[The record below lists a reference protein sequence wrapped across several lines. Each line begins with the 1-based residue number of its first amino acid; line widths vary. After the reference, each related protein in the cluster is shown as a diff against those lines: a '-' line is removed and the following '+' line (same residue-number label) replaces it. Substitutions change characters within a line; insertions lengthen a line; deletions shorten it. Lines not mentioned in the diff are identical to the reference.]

1 MKKIL
6 TLIIVVALAIV
17 PLASCANETGE
28 FDKKNDIGVTSREE
42 GSGTRGAFVELVG
55 ILQEDENGEDV
66 DLTTPNAVT
75 TNGTSVMMTTVAGD
89 PYAIGYISLGSMN
102 DSVKAAQVDGAGATV
117 ENINSGAYKI
127 ARPFNLAYNDELSEN
142 AQDFLDF
149 VLSKQG
155 QEIVTEEGYIALADA
170 PEYAGTMN
178 SGKVTVHGSTSV
190 APVMGKIKE
199 AYEEL
204 NSGVT
209 IEIQSSGSSA
219 GMTDAI
225 DRTCDIG
232 MASREV
238 KDSEKEAGLTPVVM
252 AMDGIAVIVN
262 NDNPVENLTSE
273 QIMNIFTG
281 EITKWSD
288 VLD

>member
-6 TLIIVVALAIV
+6 TLIIIVALAIV
-17 PLASCANETGE
+17 PLASCANETGGFNE
-28 FDKKNDIGVTSREE
+28 KTDIGVTTREE

-55 ILQEDENGEDV
+55 ILQDDV
-66 DLTTPNAVT
+66 DLTSVNAVT

-89 PYAIGYISLGSMN
+89 LYSIGYISLGSMN
-102 DSVKAAQVDGAGATV
+102 DSVKAVQVDGAEATV

-127 ARPFNLAYNDELSEN
+127 ARPFNLAYNGELSEN

-155 QEIVTEEGYIALADA
+155 QGIVSEDGYIALADA
-170 PEYAGTMN
+170 PEYTGSMS

-209 IEIQSSGSSA
+209 VEIQSSGSSA

-225 DRTCDIG
+225 DGTCDIG

-238 KDSEKEAGLTPVVM
+238 KDSEIEAGLTPVVM
-252 AMDGIAVIVN
+252 AMDGIAVIVH
-262 NDNPVENLTSE
+262 NDNPVEKLTSE
-273 QIMNIFTG
+273 QIMKIFTG
-281 EITKWSD
+281 ETTKWSD
-288 VLD
+288 VMD